1 MSDML
6 VAAVKIQIIKDIIVE
21 VSVQL
26 QLVISVALKQG
37 M

>member
-1 MSDML
+1 MSDVL
-6 VAAVKIQIIKDIIVE
+6 VAAIKIQIIKDIIVE

-26 QLVISVALKQG
+26 QLVISVALKQR

>member
-1 MSDML
+1 MSDVL
-6 VAAVKIQIIKDIIVE
+6 VAAIKIQIIKYIIVE

-26 QLVISVALKQG
+26 RLVISVALKQR

>member
-26 QLVISVALKQG
+26 QLVIGVALKQG

>member
-1 MSDML
+1 MSDVL
-6 VAAVKIQIIKDIIVE
+6 VVAVKIQIIKDIIVE